1 MQSSRQPMKLR
12 PHVTQAVWGGSRLAR
27 DYYIDPQGLPNTA
40 EAWALSAHPRGSSVA
55 QTGPF
60 AGQSLEQ
67 LFAARRDLFG
77 RKCIDMKIFPVIVK
91 LIDAR
96 EDLSIQVHPRDNDPV
111 LLPGE
116 AGKTECWYILEAAP
130 GARLYLGFR
139 EAITPARFA
148 AAIENNTIMDFV
160 QAYPVQPGDFF
171 FIPAGTLHA
180 IGAGV
185 LLAEVQQN
193 SDTTYRVY
201 DYNRLQNGAPR
212 QLHIKQAMAVTDLLP
227 WEPPSPAGGET
238 LCACEYFT
246 VEQRSGS
253 FTGEAGEDSF
263 VHLLIL
269 EADNSAKLVWEDI
282 RIPIAKGGSV
292 LIPAGAGKY
301 SVDGDVRVLVN
312 TV

>member
-1 MQSSRQPMKLR
+1 MQIDRQPMKLR
-12 PHVTQAVWGGSRLAR
+12 PHVTQAVWGGDRLAR
-27 DYYIDPQGLPNTA
+27 SYGIDSQGLPNTA

-60 AGQSLEQ
+60 AGQSLER
-67 LFAARRDLFG
+67 LFAARPDLFG
-77 RKCIDMKIFPVIVK
+77 ARCAGMDQFPVIVK

-96 EDLSIQVHPRDNDPV
+96 EDLSVQVHPRDNDPV

-116 AGKTECWYILEAAP
+116 AGKTECWTILEAAP
-130 GARLYLGFR
+130 GAKLYLGLR

-148 AAIENNTIMDFV
+148 AAIEDGTIMDFV
-160 QAYPVQPGDFF
+160 QAYPVQPGEFY

-212 QLHIKQAMAVTDLLP
+212 QLHIEQARAVTDLLP

-238 LCACEYFT
+238 LCVCDYFT
-246 VEQRSGS
+246 VKQRSGS
-253 FTGEAGEDSF
+253 FTGQAGEESF
-263 VHLLIL
+263 IHLLIL
-269 EADNSAKLVWEDI
+269 EAGDNAKLTWQDMQL
-282 RIPIAKGGSV
+282 PIARGGSILV
-292 LIPAGAGKY
+292 PAGAGKY
-301 SVDGDVRVLVN
+301 SADGDVRALIT